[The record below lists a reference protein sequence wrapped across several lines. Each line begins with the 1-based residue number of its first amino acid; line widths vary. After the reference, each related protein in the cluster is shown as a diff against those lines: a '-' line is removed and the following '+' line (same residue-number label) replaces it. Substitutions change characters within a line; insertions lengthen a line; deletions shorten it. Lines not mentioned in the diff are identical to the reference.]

1 MLAEGLVAVAATA
14 GSGLVQAMT
23 TDAWQQCRDRAARLL
38 GRGDAGEESRQQ
50 TRLDRTRAE
59 LTQAAAAGDEEG
71 RQIVVRQ
78 SAAWQTRFEDLLE
91 TSPEQEAPMRELL
104 GFLREQLP
112 SAPPPGR
119 SPCTRPRPSRRSRP
133 SRGRAPSTTPSARG
147 SRGDAGRPRNRR
159 TRRARR
165 ERW

>member
-50 TRLDRTRAE
+50 ARLDRTRAE

-71 RQIVVRQ
+71 RQLVVRQ

-91 TSPEQEAPMRELL
+91 TSPEQEAPVRELL
-104 GFLREQLP
+104 GFLRERLP
-112 SAPPPGR
+112 SGTAAGTVTVHATASDQAQQAVQGQGTQHNSFGPGQ
-119 SPCTRPRPSRRSRP
+119 PR
-133 SRGRAPSTTPSARG
+133 
-147 SRGDAGRPRNRR
+147 
-159 TRRARR
+159 
-165 ERW
+165 

>member
-50 TRLDRTRAE
+50 ARLDRTRAE
-59 LTQAAAAGDEEG
+59 LTQAASAGDEEG

-78 SAAWQTRFEDLLE
+78 SAAWQSRFEDLLE

-112 SAPPPGR
+112 SGTAAGTVTVHATASEQAQQAVQGQGTQHNSFGPGQ
-119 SPCTRPRPSRRSRP
+119 PR
-133 SRGRAPSTTPSARG
+133 
-147 SRGDAGRPRNRR
+147 
-159 TRRARR
+159 
-165 ERW
+165 